1 METIYDI
8 LILGAGPAGLT
19 AAIYAKRSNNKI
31 LIIEKAA
38 PGGKLNLYTKLENYP
53 GVTDM
58 TAQDLAYKLYEQ
70 VRGLGLDVTYGDIIK
85 ITKDGEIFAVETDEG
100 VIKSKTVIVATGTSE
115 KKMGILGEEAFIGR
129 GVSYCAT
136 CDGAF
141 FKDKDVA
148 VIGHSSKAVEESIFL
163 ATLVKRVYIISR
175 GDKLLAN
182 PAIMAKMSEYPNM
195 IHVPNTIPYQIIGDQ
210 VVTGIKLRAKEDT
223 LLPVSAVF
231 PFIGSVP
238 NTSFLTFSSVLDPN
252 GYMIVNGNMET
263 AIPGLF
269 GAGDVILKGLRQI
282 VTATSDGAIAA
293 HNANKI
299 VRKLTLGTAEGA

>member
-1 METIYDI
+1 METTIFDTI
-8 LILGAGPAGLT
+8 IIGGGPAGLA
-19 AAIYAKRSNNKI
+19 AAIYSKRSANTVK
-31 LIIEKAA
+31 LLEKGA

-53 GVTDM
+53 GVTQM

-70 VRGLGLDVTYGDIIK
+70 VLALGIEVAYGDVISL
-85 ITKDGEIFAVETDEG
+85 TKENERFIVESDEG
-100 VIKSKTVIVATGTSE
+100 RMASRTVIVASGTSE
-115 KKMGILGEEAFIGR
+115 KKMGIPGEEAYVGR

-148 VIGHSSKAVEESIFL
+148 VIGQSNKAVEESFFL

-175 GDKLLAN
+175 GPQLLAN
-182 PAIMAKMSEYPNM
+182 PATLEKLKEYPNI
-195 IHVPNTIPYQIIGDQ
+195 IHVPNTIPYQIVGEET
-210 VVTGIKLRAKEDT
+210 VTGIRLRAEQDT

-238 NTSFLTFSSVLDPN
+238 NTSFVTFKETLDPN
-252 GYMIVNGNMET
+252 GYLLVNENKET
-263 AIPGLF
+263 AVPGLF
-269 GAGDVILKGLRQI
+269 GAGDVIAKTLRQI

-293 HNANKI
+293 FNANKF
-299 VRKLTLGTAEGA
+299 VRKL